1 MARFRF
7 IEDIADATAQA
18 VREMSVC
25 DTTCRRQY
33 TTSAAVIDVEL
44 EKNGCNVTAVDENG
58 KNCSNIETAI
68 QNEIY
73 NRHIDEDF
81 DERYNDEDFDDEDA
95 DNGYSSDAEF
105 WGERVAL

>member
-1 MARFRF
+1 MARFKF
-7 IEDIADATAQA
+7 IEEIADATAQA
-18 VREMSVC
+18 VREMSVG

-33 TTSAAVIDVEL
+33 NNSTSVIDVEL
-44 EKNGCNVTAVDENG
+44 TENGCNVSAVDENG
-58 KNCSNIETAI
+58 HNCSNIEAAI
-68 QNEIY
+68 VLEIL

-81 DERYNDEDFDDEDA
+81 NERYDDEDF